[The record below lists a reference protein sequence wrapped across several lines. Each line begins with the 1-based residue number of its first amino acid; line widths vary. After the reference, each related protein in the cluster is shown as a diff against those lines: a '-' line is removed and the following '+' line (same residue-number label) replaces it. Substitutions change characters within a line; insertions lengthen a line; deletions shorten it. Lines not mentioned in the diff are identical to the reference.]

1 MGNSTVLISL
11 NVLEVLVTVTYW
23 HSYYMNCIKSFWV
36 KEKTRKK
43 KRKDKRA
50 AAIVDAPS
58 HRGLSWWKQHVS
70 RLTGG
75 AEENWTFF
83 TTCKCWKVPQS
94 LILNIYI
101 YKGWSTTGQLNKIFL
116 SDHINLS
123 QKQVKWLNPAIKCWI
138 KILTLISI
146 IFYFK

>member
-1 MGNSTVLISL
+1 
-11 NVLEVLVTVTYW
+11 
-23 HSYYMNCIKSFWV
+23 MNCIKSFWV

-58 HRGLSWWKQHVS
+58 HRGLSWWKHHVS

-83 TTCKCWKVPQS
+83 YNLQMLEGAPIINFKY
-94 LILNIYI
+94 IYI
-101 YKGWSTTGQLNKIFL
+101 KDGAPQGNWTKFSYQIT
-116 SDHINLS
+116 
-123 QKQVKWLNPAIKCWI
+123 
-138 KILTLISI
+138 
-146 IFYFK
+146 

>member
-58 HRGLSWWKQHVS
+58 HRGLSWWKHHVS

-83 TTCKCWKVPQS
+83 YNLQMLEGAPIINFK
-94 LILNIYI
+94 YI